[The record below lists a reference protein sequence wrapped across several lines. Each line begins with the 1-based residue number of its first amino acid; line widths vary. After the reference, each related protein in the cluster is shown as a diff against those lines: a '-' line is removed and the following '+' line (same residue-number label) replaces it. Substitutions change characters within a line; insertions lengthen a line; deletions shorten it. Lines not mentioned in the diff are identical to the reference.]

1 MRLGFRILPI
11 TIFVAAIMLTVK
23 VGSIWQ
29 AVSEGKP
36 LAGAPVEA
44 QRALAQNESRPP
56 SVDSGASGFDTF
68 NDELPEGSVAAETT
82 EEDDRLADLTS
93 LSPGE
98 IRLLYDLS
106 NRRDDIAIKE
116 REISER
122 EALLRAAEEQLLVKQ
137 QQLER
142 IREEIRGLVQ
152 EYDQEQD
159 ADQERL
165 RNIYSAMKPKSA
177 AAIFN
182 ELELE
187 TLVGVLRGMSAR
199 KVAPIIAAM
208 TPDRARILT
217 RELAERTDL
226 PQLPN

>member
-1 MRLGFRILPI
+1 MRSGFRILPI
-11 TIFVAAIMLTVK
+11 TIFAAAIMLTVK
-23 VGSIWQ
+23 IGTIWQ

-44 QRALAQNESRPP
+44 QQALAQSNSEPP
-56 SVDSGASGFDTF
+56 PVDGSGGGFETF

-82 EEDDRLADLTS
+82 EEDDKLSDVAN

-106 NRRDDIAIKE
+106 SRRDDIEIKE
-116 REISER
+116 RELSER

-137 QQLER
+137 QQLDR
-142 IREEIRGLVQ
+142 IREEIRSLVQ
-152 EYDQEQD
+152 EYDKEQD

-177 AAIFN
+177 AAIFD

-208 TPDRARILT
+208 SPERARILT

>member
-1 MRLGFRILPI
+1 MKSGLRILPL
-11 TIFVAAIMLTVK
+11 TIFVAAIMLTLK
-23 VGSIWQ
+23 IGSIWQ

-36 LAGAPVEA
+36 LAGLPVEA
-44 QRALAQNESRPP
+44 QQALAQNSNEPPPLES
-56 SVDSGASGFDTF
+56 DSGGFETF
-68 NDELPEGSVAAETT
+68 NDGLPEGSVAAETT
-82 EEDDRLADLTS
+82 EEDDKLSDIAS

-106 NRRDDIAIKE
+106 SRRDDIEIKE
-116 REISER
+116 RELSER

-137 QQLER
+137 QQLDR
-142 IREEIRGLVQ
+142 IREDIRNLVQ
-152 EYDQEQD
+152 EYDKEQD

-165 RNIYSAMKPKSA
+165 RSIYSAMKPKSA

-208 TPDRARILT
+208 STDRARILT

>member
-1 MRLGFRILPI
+1 MRSGLRILPV
-11 TIFVAAIMLTVK
+11 TIFVAALMLTVK

-29 AVSEGKP
+29 AITTGQPIAE
-36 LAGAPVEA
+36 APVQTQQAIA
-44 QRALAQNESRPP
+44 QSA
-56 SVDSGASGFDTF
+56 
-68 NDELPEGSVAAETT
+68 PEI
-82 EEDDRLADLTS
+82 EDDGFETFDDDLPDDAIPAEVTDQDDQLSELASLT
-93 LSPGE
+93 PGE
-98 IRLLYDLS
+98 LRLLYDLS
-106 NRRDDIAIKE
+106 SRRDVIEGKE

-122 EALLRAAEEQLLVKQ
+122 EALLRAAEQQLLLKQ

-142 IREEIRGLVQ
+142 VREEIRDLVK

-165 RNIYSAMKPKSA
+165 RNIYSAMKPKAA

-182 ELELE
+182 ELELD

-208 TPDRARILT
+208 SPNRARVLT
-217 RELAERTDL
+217 RELAERNDL
-226 PQLPN
+226 PQLPE

>member
-1 MRLGFRILPI
+1 MRSGIRILPV
-11 TIFVAAIMLTVK
+11 TIFVAAVMLTVK
-23 VGSIWQ
+23 LGTIWQ

-36 LAGAPVEA
+36 LAGPAFETQQAKAQSNSEPPPVE
-44 QRALAQNESRPP
+44 
-56 SVDSGASGFDTF
+56 GGGFETF

-82 EEDDRLADLTS
+82 EKDDKLS
-93 LSPGE
+93 EISNLSPGE

-106 NRRDDIAIKE
+106 SRRDDIEVKE
-116 REISER
+116 RELSER
-122 EALLRAAEEQLLVKQ
+122 EALLRAAEEQLVVKQ

-152 EYDQEQD
+152 EYDEEQN

-182 ELELE
+182 ELELD

-208 TPDRARILT
+208 SPDRARILT
-217 RELAERTDL
+217 RELADKTDL

>member
-1 MRLGFRILPI
+1 MRSGLRILPV

-23 VGSIWQ
+23 LGAIWQ

-36 LAGAPVEA
+36 LAGAPIET
-44 QRALAQNESRPP
+44 QRALAQSDGAPP
-56 SVDSGASGFDTF
+56 VEGAGSGFETF

-82 EEDDRLADLTS
+82 EEDDALSDLS
-93 LSPGE
+93 ELSPGE

-106 NRRDDIAIKE
+106 SRRDDIEVKE
-116 REISER
+116 RELSER

-142 IREEIRGLVQ
+142 IREEIRNLVQ

-182 ELELE
+182 ELEMD

-208 TPDRARILT
+208 SPDRARILT
-217 RELAERTDL
+217 RELAEKTDL

>member
-1 MRLGFRILPI
+1 MKFGFRILPI
-11 TIFVAAIMLTVK
+11 TIFVAAVMLTVK
-23 VGSIWQ
+23 VGTIWQ
-29 AVSEGKP
+29 AVSEGEP
-36 LAGAPVEA
+36 LAGPAVET
-44 QRALAQNESRPP
+44 QRALAQNNAS
-56 SVDSGASGFDTF
+56 SSQSDDGAGGFETF

-82 EEDDRLADLTS
+82 EEDDKFADLS
-93 LSPGE
+93 SMSPGE

-106 NRRDDIAIKE
+106 NRRDDIQVKE
-116 REISER
+116 RELSER

-137 QQLER
+137 QQLEQ
-142 IREEIRGLVQ
+142 IREEIRELVQ

-182 ELELE
+182 ELEME

-208 TPDRARILT
+208 SPDRARILT

>member
-1 MRLGFRILPI
+1 MRSGFRILPI
-11 TIFVAAIMLTVK
+11 TIFAAAIMLTVK
-23 VGSIWQ
+23 VGTIWQ

-44 QRALAQNESRPP
+44 QRALAQNNSSAPP
-56 SVDSGASGFDTF
+56 IEGSGGGFETF

-82 EEDDRLADLTS
+82 EEDDKLSDVAN

-106 NRRDDIAIKE
+106 SRRDDIEIKE
-116 REISER
+116 RELSER
-122 EALLRAAEEQLLVKQ
+122 EALLRAAEEQLLVRQ
-137 QQLER
+137 QQLDR
-142 IREEIRGLVQ
+142 IREEIRSLVQ
-152 EYDQEQD
+152 EYDKEQD

-177 AAIFN
+177 AAIFD

-208 TPDRARILT
+208 SPERARILT

>member
-1 MRLGFRILPI
+1 MKSGFRILPI
-11 TIFVAAIMLTVK
+11 TIFVAAVMLTVK
-23 VGSIWQ
+23 IGSIWQ

-36 LAGAPVEA
+36 LAGVPVEA
-44 QRALAQNESRPP
+44 QRALAQNNAQPP
-56 SVDSGASGFDTF
+56 SVEGEGGGFETF
-68 NDELPEGSVAAETT
+68 NDQLPEGSVAAETT
-82 EEDDRLADLTS
+82 EEDDQLSELS
-93 LSPGE
+93 NLSPGE

-106 NRRDDIAIKE
+106 SRRDDIEGKE
-116 REISER
+116 RELSER

-152 EYDQEQD
+152 QYDEEQN

-177 AAIFN
+177 AAIFD

-208 TPDRARILT
+208 SPERARVLT
-217 RELAERTDL
+217 RELAEKTDL

>member
-1 MRLGFRILPI
+1 
-11 TIFVAAIMLTVK
+11 MLTVK
-23 VGSIWQ
+23 IGTIWQ

-36 LAGAPVEA
+36 LTGAPVET
-44 QRALAQNESRPP
+44 QQALAQSNSEPP
-56 SVDSGASGFDTF
+56 PVDGSGGGFETF

-82 EEDDRLADLTS
+82 EEDDKLSDVAN

-106 NRRDDIAIKE
+106 SRRDDIEIKE
-116 REISER
+116 RELSER

-137 QQLER
+137 QQLDR
-142 IREEIRGLVQ
+142 IREEIRSLVQ
-152 EYDQEQD
+152 EYDKEQD

-177 AAIFN
+177 AAIFD

-208 TPDRARILT
+208 SPAAIST
-217 RELAERTDL
+217 
-226 PQLPN
+226 